1 MERYEFSEGSSDKF
15 WEVEVS
21 GCDLTVRY
29 GRIGTQG
36 QSKEKTFAS
45 AEAAEKEKAKLV
57 KEKTGKGYTLVGGGA
72 SVAPTAAPA
81 AASAPATPKAAPRK
95 KAAAAEQEAP
105 TVSAPAVAEEAASII
120 KSQASIPVQ
129 DDGIRLLQGT
139 PLPTRTRPGSPLGYS
154 PQDAWQSICEG
165 ISLLVNDEDAR
176 KQSKLLHNANQ
187 YHSNTTVF
195 KAILTTPLAGL
206 PLEQA
211 VRWFRVFEECF
222 GPRMGWSR
230 EDEDCSLYMNF
241 MQQFAY
247 ALIGE
252 NGTVY
257 AMKLIALLDNNPQ
270 RSGYI
275 QQAWAMASLIALRQ
289 VLVLTSD
296 ADYQAALD
304 WALGERELNP
314 GQEPK
319 RETYYSFVLA
329 DDRADQHHPLQAAQ
343 VLQAA
348 ADRGQDISNEVA
360 YLPLLA
366 EVIADV
372 PAAWRKK
379 RDYHFYFSYSR
390 LAPENI
396 VATVM
401 ASAAAQNASPVPMLD
416 LLLSFAS
423 EKDRTTL
430 ACGLLDTRS
439 SEALSLL
446 LSMAHDKFIRA
457 ALDKGLAALPRWMF
471 RELLAAYSPNRS
483 EPTIKIRL
491 MQLCTQ
497 YEPDTL
503 REWVAD
509 FSERSR
515 ATLDNLLAIDA
526 CIATEAEL
534 PRVLQSPPWH
544 RAKRKNSD
552 DIVLALQAINTP
564 FVMGMSAQDLE
575 DRLKRAK
582 GRITW
587 DGINQLT
594 TVPAVVAKITELEA
608 KLQKE
613 LVARRKNIPALDE
626 PMPLRTANEA
636 EVADWMSK
644 RLRLVMKH
652 SDDWPS
658 YNNPYDRFTYAVL
671 FMPEVI
677 SLAVWEMPD
686 VMRSSYHL
694 ADSVA
699 MFARFG
705 ERALPGF
712 LGLLGRAPVDML
724 PTALNV
730 EASAIAPYVA
740 HAFSQLKKARGDAM
754 AWLKKYPRA
763 AAFGLIPDAVGKIG
777 AARDA
782 AEVSLRWMQ
791 ANIPAAGEVIQEAI
805 AAYTQQDASVPEA
818 VQQVLERDP
827 LEQVPSKIPKLPAWY
842 VPANL
847 TRPRLKNGAALPDG
861 SMMAVGEML
870 AFSNPESP
878 YEGLAML
885 RESCEAASLSNYAWD
900 VFSVW
905 LTEGGVGKENWALRV
920 LGWFGND
927 DIARR
932 LTPLIRKW
940 PGEAAHA
947 RAVLGLDVLAAIGSD
962 VALMHLNGIAEK
974 LKFKGLQEKAREK
987 IAALAEARD
996 LTPEELAD
1004 RLVPDFDLDERG
1016 GLDLDFGARR
1026 FRVGFD
1032 EFLKPWVKDESGAR
1046 LKDLPKPN
1054 KSDNAELAAE
1064 ASTRWSSLKKDAR
1077 AIASLQLTR
1086 LETLLSSGRRIKPA
1100 VFDTF
1105 FARHPLIRN
1114 LAQRLVWG
1122 VYADGVTQDA
1132 PGVLFRITEDLVCAD
1147 MNDDEVQVDFSE
1159 EATTAIGLV
1168 HPLHMTEE
1176 QKAAWGTLFGDYE
1189 IAQPFAQLG
1198 RDTYALREDETA
1210 LTVLKR
1216 FEGRKVESKR
1226 LRGIASR
1233 GWRLG
1238 DPQDGGGIWWIQRKI
1253 RLING
1258 HQALAVLEFGDGL
1271 IAGGMEYEEEFQTLG
1286 ELKLEEEYSYWRGNV
1301 TSHPFSSLDKVTA
1314 SEILRDLTQLADA
1327 AKVR

>member
-15 WEVEVS
+15 WEVEVT

-45 AEAAEKEKAKLV
+45 TEAAEKEKAKLI
-57 KEKTGKGYTLVGGGA
+57 KEKTGKGYTLVGAAA
-72 SVAPTAAPA
+72 SSAPTAAPV
-81 AASAPATPKAAPRK
+81 AASAPAAPRK
-95 KAAAAEQEAP
+95 KAVAAEEEAP
-105 TVSAPAVAEEAASII
+105 TVSAPVVAEEAVSII
-120 KSQASIPVQ
+120 KPQASIPVQ
-129 DDGIRLLQGT
+129 DDGVRLLLGT
-139 PLPTRTRPGSPLGYS
+139 PLPTRTRPGSAFASS
-154 PQDAWQSICEG
+154 PQDAWKSICEA
-165 ISLLVNDEDAR
+165 ISQIVNDEDAR
-176 KQSKLLHNANQ
+176 KTSKLLNNSSQ
-187 YHSNTTVF
+187 YHSNVSVF
-195 KAILTTPLAGL
+195 KSILTASPTGL
-206 PLEQA
+206 PIEQA
-211 VRWFRVFEECF
+211 ARWLRVFEECF
-222 GPRMGWSR
+222 GPRMGWGR
-230 EDEDCSLYMNF
+230 EDEDGSLYMSF

-252 NGTVY
+252 NGSVY
-257 AMKLIALLDNNPQ
+257 AMKLIAVLDNNPQ

-275 QQAWAMASLIALRQ
+275 QHAWAMASLIALRQ
-289 VLVLTSD
+289 VLVLASD
-296 ADYQAALD
+296 AEYQAALD
-304 WALGERELNP
+304 WALDEQAHNAS
-314 GQEPK
+314 QEPK

-329 DDRADQHHPLQAAQ
+329 DDRADQHHALQVAQ

-379 RDYHFYFSYSR
+379 RDYHFYFTYSR
-390 LAPENI
+390 VAPQDI

-457 ALDKGLAALPRWMF
+457 ALDKGLETLPRWMF
-471 RELLAAYSPNRS
+471 RELLEAYLPNRS

-491 MQLCTQ
+491 MQLCTRF
-497 YEPDTL
+497 EPATL
-503 REWVAD
+503 RAWAAD
-509 FSERSR
+509 LTERSR
-515 ATLDNLLAIDA
+515 ATLDNLLATDA
-526 CIATEAEL
+526 CIATAAEL
-534 PRVLQSPPWH
+534 PGVLQSPPWR

-552 DIVLALQAINTP
+552 DIVLSLQAVATP
-564 FVMGMSAQDLE
+564 FVMGLSAEELDL
-575 DRLKRAK
+575 RLKRSK
-582 GRITW
+582 ERITW
-587 DGINQLT
+587 GGINQLT
-594 TVPAVVAKITELEA
+594 TVPAVVAKITELETS
-608 KLQKE
+608 LQKE
-613 LVARRKNIPALDE
+613 LIARRKNIPALDE
-626 PMPLRTANEA
+626 PIPLRTASEA
-636 EVADWMSK
+636 EVADWLGK

-652 SDDWPS
+652 SDNWPS
-658 YNNPYDRFTYAVL
+658 YRNPYDTILSATLY
-671 FMPEVI
+671 MPEVI
-677 SLAVWEMPD
+677 SLAVWEVSDAMAAFHD
-686 VMRSSYHL
+686 IS
-694 ADSVA
+694 DSLA

-705 ERALPGF
+705 ERALLGF
-712 LGLLGRAPVDML
+712 LGLLGRAPLYIL
-724 PTALNV
+724 PAALNV
-730 EASAIAPYVA
+730 EASEIAPYVA
-740 HAFSQLKKARGDAM
+740 YAFSQLKKARADAI

-763 AAFGLIPDAVGKIG
+763 AAFGLIPNAVGKMG
-777 AARDA
+777 QTRDA
-782 AEVSLRWMQ
+782 AELSLRWMR
-791 ANIPAAGEVIQEAI
+791 ANVPAAEEAIQEAI
-805 AAYTQQDASVPEA
+805 AAYTQQNAKVLEA
-818 VQQVLERDP
+818 MQQVLERDP
-827 LEQVPSKIPKLPAWY
+827 LDQVPSKLPKLPAWY
-842 VPANL
+842 VPANM
-847 TRPRLKNGAALPDG
+847 TRPRLKNGAALPDDA
-861 SMMAVGEML
+861 MMAVGEML
-870 AFSNPESP
+870 AFCNPESP
-878 YEGLAML
+878 YEGLAVMC
-885 RESCEAASLSNYAWD
+885 ESCDAASLGNYAWD

-905 LTEGGVGKENWALRV
+905 LTEGGVGKDNWALRV

-1016 GLDLDFGARR
+1016 GLDLDFGSRR

-1054 KSDNAELAAE
+1054 KSDNAELATE
-1064 ASTRWSSLKKDAR
+1064 ASARWSSLKKDAR

-1100 VFDTF
+1100 VFDAF

-1122 VYADGVTQDA
+1122 VYADGVTQVA

-1198 RDTYALREDETA
+1198 RDTYALSADELPLDA
-1210 LTVLKR
+1210 LKR
-1216 FEGRKVESKR
+1216 FEGRKVESNR
-1226 LRGIASR
+1226 LRGVASR

-1238 DPQDGGGIWWIQRKI
+1238 EPQDAGCIWWIQRNVC
-1253 RLING
+1253 LLNG

-1271 IAGGMEYEEEFQTLG
+1271 YAGGIDYGDEFQTLG
-1286 ELKLEEEYSYWRGNV
+1286 TLKIEDEHAYWRGNAV
-1301 TSHPFSSLDKVTA
+1301 GHPFSSLDKVTA

-1327 AKVR
+1327 AKI